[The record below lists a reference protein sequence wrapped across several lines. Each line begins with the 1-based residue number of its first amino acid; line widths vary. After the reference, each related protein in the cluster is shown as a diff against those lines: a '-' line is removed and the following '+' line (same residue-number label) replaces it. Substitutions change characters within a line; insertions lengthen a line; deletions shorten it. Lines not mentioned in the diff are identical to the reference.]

1 MPRACATSRHA
12 NPTCSTVNGCS
23 HCTALDGSAK
33 RIARMPPS
41 ARSSMLMSHR
51 RDISRRQKALTQMN
65 VQLTNVIT
73 DITGEIGLKIIR
85 AIVAAERSRTVL
97 AAMKN
102 YRVHASVETIAK
114 ALEGRWSREPLFSLT
129 HELKAYDFVA
139 GEQIARLDVEIDMLL
154 GSMKAFDTVPEVH
167 ANKGRRKNTP
177 AFDGR
182 RALLNVGGVDLTEVP
197 GIDVG
202 TALKIVSEVGRNLS
216 RFETAKRFCSWL
228 GLCPGTRISGNQ
240 RLSGASKRIA
250 NRVSRALKLAAL
262 GLSRSKCAMEP
273 TTAGFAC
280 AWVRPRR
287 LRPWRTSSLASS
299 MGC

>member
-1 MPRACATSRHA
+1 
-12 NPTCSTVNGCS
+12 
-23 HCTALDGSAK
+23 
-33 RIARMPPS
+33 
-41 ARSSMLMSHR
+41 
-51 RDISRRQKALTQMN
+51 
-65 VQLTNVIT
+65 
-73 DITGEIGLKIIR
+73 
-85 AIVAAERSRTVL
+85 
-97 AAMKN
+97 
-102 YRVHASVETIAK
+102 
-114 ALEGRWSREPLFSLT
+114 
-129 HELKAYDFVA
+129 
-139 GEQIARLDVEIDMLL
+139 MLL

-202 TALKIVSEVGRNLS
+202 TALKIVSEVGSNLS

-240 RLSGASKRIA
+240 RLSGASERIA

-299 MGC
+299 MRC